1 MLKELKQHPQIKDT
15 PISGIGGIENW
26 RDVVEYILLGAT
38 SVQVCTAIMHY
49 GFGIVREMEAG
60 LVNFMNEKGYQTI
73 YDFAGKALPNIMEW
87 KDLNLK
93 YDVKAKINRDK
104 CIGCDLCYIACD
116 DGAHQAIALPTDGT
130 RIPVVIEE
138 NCVGCNLCSLVCPVE
153 ECITMERKDDGTQ
166 HQTWDEL
173 TNAEQIPNTWNDNRA
188 GGKGHYVPE
197 PLEALNSVRKDK
209 SGTRA
214 K

>member
-1 MLKELKQHPQIKDT
+1 
-15 PISGIGGIENW
+15 
-26 RDVVEYILLGAT
+26 
-38 SVQVCTAIMHY
+38 
-49 GFGIVREMEAG
+49 MEAG